1 MLASLILRSAILWN
15 SLAASSENFL
25 LSGGRIFQFQKGLL
39 KVNDLQ
45 AHRVNH
51 PPNCSSTWASETKRH
66 QRLKTYYFL
75 PDGIVIP
82 TPSKPPQP
90 KKKTSIY
97 DLFRMCVP
105 PRKKKVH
112 HHTCPFK
119 RCFVRHRISNVS
131 LVKIQ
136 SRPVE
141 RQQSKCKQRGTEPS
155 GPWSG
160 STPPHPTR
168 WDPLPVINGVITPR
182 SYPFISS
189 HLYNRALITPLKTGP
204 RGPPCKMT

>member
-1 MLASLILRSAILWN
+1 MA
-15 SLAASSENFL
+15 
-25 LSGGRIFQFQKGLL
+25 G
-39 KVNDLQ
+39 
-45 AHRVNH
+45 
-51 PPNCSSTWASETKRH
+51 ETKRH
-66 QRLKTYYFL
+66 QRLKTDYFL

-112 HHTCPFK
+112 HHNCPFK
-119 RCFVRHRISNVS
+119 RCFVRRRISNVS
-131 LVKIQ
+131 LVQ
-136 SRPVE
+136 SNPRPVE

-155 GPWSG
+155 GPWFG
-160 STPPHPTR
+160 STPPLMPQDGT
-168 WDPLPVINGVITPR
+168 PLPVINGVITPR

-189 HLYNRALITPLKTGP
+189 HLY
-204 RGPPCKMT
+204 RGPHNPIENWAW

>member
-66 QRLKTYYFL
+66 QRLKTDYFL

-105 PRKKKVH
+105 PRKKKKS
-112 HHTCPFK
+112 T
-119 RCFVRHRISNVS
+119 S
-131 LVKIQ
+131 
-136 SRPVE
+136 
-141 RQQSKCKQRGTEPS
+141 PS
-155 GPWSG
+155 S
-160 STPPHPTR
+160 
-168 WDPLPVINGVITPR
+168 
-182 SYPFISS
+182 
-189 HLYNRALITPLKTGP
+189 
-204 RGPPCKMT
+204 